1 MGLMFGQMNCDELRM
16 EIEYQ
21 ARKERLKKLK
31 GLADMNEDV
40 SEKKTPTVLVRKKAK
55 RLGCRQKEH

>member
-1 MGLMFGQMNCDELRM
+1 MGLMFGRMNCDELRM

-31 GLADMNEDV
+31 ALADMNEDV
-40 SEKKTPTVLVRKKAK
+40 SEKKTPAVSVRKNAK
-55 RLGCRQKEH
+55 RLGCRQKER